1 MTQAFTR
8 NRRTYGLDDKGEI
21 QVPKHKDES
30 TDARHRDGKIRSSN
44 EVSVMET
51 ERRDF
56 VILTFEIGQPVMGGT
71 TGKRKPCNFT
81 AG

>member
-8 NRRTYGLDDKGEI
+8 NRRTYGLDDKGKI

-30 TDARHRDGKIRSSN
+30 TEARHRGGRTRISD

-51 ERRDF
+51 ERRGS
-56 VILTFEIGQPVMGGT
+56 VI
-71 TGKRKPCNFT
+71 
-81 AG
+81 

>member
-30 TDARHRDGKIRSSN
+30 TEARHRGGRTRSSD
-44 EVSVMET
+44 EVSVMEI
-51 ERRDF
+51 EQRGSA
-56 VILTFEIGQPVMGGT
+56 I
-71 TGKRKPCNFT
+71 
-81 AG
+81 